1 MDTKINFDFVS
12 PEESIVSSE
21 VEMVLIPAKE
31 GDAGILPNHAPFMSI
46 LRQGIVEVTFDKDNI
61 KKYLVEGGFADVTP
75 EKITILAESSLNLTD
90 ITDAALKDE
99 LANIQDGISNADDF
113 NKEIL
118 LEKEGVNRKFQL
130 ILYFSISLLKISNNF

>member
-21 VEMVLIPAKE
+21 VDMVQIPAVE
-31 GDAGILPNHAPFMSI
+31 GDAGILPYHAPYMTI

-75 EKITILAESSLNLTD
+75 QKITILAESSLNLTD
-90 ITDAALKDE
+90 IDSLLLKEKIEQIDE
-99 LANIQDGISNADDF
+99 NISNANDSDKELLIERKALMENF
-113 NKEIL
+113 N
-118 LEKEGVNRKFQL
+118 
-130 ILYFSISLLKISNNF
+130 

>member
-118 LEKEGVNRKFQL
+118 LERRAL
-130 ILYFSISLLKISNNF
+130 IENFN